1 MSDYHKSLYGEL
13 NNAID
18 EDGIVAGYYGSDSV
32 DVDGHIIFREDFI
45 AKFQEYMA
53 WGNVRDNHQQPVGV
67 LHSYDPNNWNHF
79 VVKLF
84 DSDLIQ
90 KTKNRVYKGFSVG
103 IKVDESGLIRVP
115 LSQISEDKYSHL
127 PEAVIKRLKRV
138 GYVMRIKDF
147 YIFEISITDRPKNTK
162 ARITYIKSE
171 GDNSNVLPSLTE
183 ESMNDVNEEI
193 VAEVTPTEEIV
204 VEKSESVTED
214 AAIEVAKVD
223 VAPNEETEDETGE
236 GESDAPENDKK
247 EVEIE
252 VEVEKSDV
260 NVEDVNKAFQDTVM
274 VALSELSTKI
284 AAIQESVSGALTVL
298 NMIKSEGGS
307 TSQDVA
313 VAKSELATEKPS
325 TDEIKA
331 LISDTVKES
340 LAEFSKGEFSI
351 ERRGAVNIGEQ
362 PEKVE
367 KFDVTNMSK
376 ADAYGVMAGIIA
388 RSIKK

>member
-13 NNAID
+13 NNTID

-115 LSQISEDKYSHL
+115 LSQIPEDKYSHL

-204 VEKSESVTED
+204 VEKSESVVED
-214 AAIEVAKVD
+214 VATDVAKAD
-223 VAPNEETEDETGE
+223 IAPNEEAEDEAGE
-236 GESDAPENDKK
+236 GESDAPEDDKK
-247 EVEIE
+247 E

-260 NVEDVNKAFQDTVM
+260 IVEDVNKAFQDTVM
-274 VALSELSTKI
+274 VALSELGTKV
-284 AAIQESVSGALTVL
+284 AAIQEAVSGALTVL

-313 VAKSELATEKPS
+313 VAKSELAIEKPS

-351 ERRGAVNIGEQ
+351 ERKGAVNVGEQ

>member
-171 GDNSNVLPSLTE
+171 GDNSNILPSLTE

-193 VAEVTPTEEIV
+193 VAEATPTEEIV
-204 VEKSESVTED
+204 VEKSESVIED
-214 AAIEVAKVD
+214 TVIEVAKAD
-223 VAPNEETEDETGE
+223 AAPDEKVEDETGE
-236 GESDAPENDKK
+236 GESDTSEDDKK
-247 EVEIE
+247 E

-260 NVEDVNKAFQDTVM
+260 IVEDVNKAFQDTVM
-274 VALSELSTKI
+274 VALSELGAKV
-284 AAIQESVSGALTVL
+284 AAIQEAVSGALTVL

-307 TSQDVA
+307 MSQDVA

-351 ERRGAVNIGEQ
+351 ERKGAVNVGEQ

>member
-13 NNAID
+13 NNTID

-32 DVDGHIIFREDFI
+32 DVEGHIIFREDFI

-115 LSQISEDKYSHL
+115 LSQIPEDKYSHL

-204 VEKSESVTED
+204 VEKSESVTKD
-214 AAIEVAKVD
+214 AVIIEVAKAD
-223 VAPNEETEDETGE
+223 VAPEEEDEEKVEDTE
-236 GESDAPENDKK
+236 AESK
-247 EVEIE
+247 EDESE
-252 VEVEKSDV
+252 VVVEKSDV
-260 NVEDVNKAFQDTVM
+260 IVEDVNKAFQDTVM

-351 ERRGAVNIGEQ
+351 ERRGAVNVGEQ

>member
-13 NNAID
+13 NNTIN

-115 LSQISEDKYSHL
+115 LSQIPEDKYSHL
-127 PEAVIKRLKRV
+127 PEAVIKRLRRV

-204 VEKSESVTED
+204 VEKSESVVED
-214 AAIEVAKVD
+214 VATDVAKAD
-223 VAPNEETEDETGE
+223 IAPNEEVEDEAGE
-236 GESDAPENDKK
+236 GESDAPEDDKK
-247 EVEIE
+247 E

-260 NVEDVNKAFQDTVM
+260 IVEDVNKAFQDTVM
-274 VALSELSTKI
+274 VALSELGTKV
-284 AAIQESVSGALTVL
+284 AAIQEAVSGALTVL

-351 ERRGAVNIGEQ
+351 ERKGAVNVGEQ

>member
-13 NNAID
+13 NNTID

-115 LSQISEDKYSHL
+115 LSQIPEDKYSHL

-171 GDNSNVLPSLTE
+171 GDNSNILPSLTE

-193 VAEVTPTEEIV
+193 VAEATPTEEIV
-204 VEKSESVTED
+204 VEKSESVIED
-214 AAIEVAKVD
+214 TVIEVAKAD
-223 VAPNEETEDETGE
+223 AAPDEKVEDETGE
-236 GESDAPENDKK
+236 GESDTSEDDKK
-247 EVEIE
+247 E

-260 NVEDVNKAFQDTVM
+260 IVEDVNKAFQDTVM
-274 VALSELSTKI
+274 VALSELGAKV
-284 AAIQESVSGALTVL
+284 AAIQEAVSGALTVL

-307 TSQDVA
+307 MSQDVA

-351 ERRGAVNIGEQ
+351 ERKGAVNVGEQ

>member
-13 NNAID
+13 NNTID

-127 PEAVIKRLKRV
+127 PAAVIKRLKRV

-147 YIFEISITDRPKNTK
+147 YISEISITDRPKNTK

-171 GDNSNVLPSLTE
+171 GDDSNVLPSLTE

-204 VEKSESVTED
+204 VEKSESVVED
-214 AAIEVAKVD
+214 VATDVAKAD
-223 VAPNEETEDETGE
+223 IAPNEEVEDEAGE
-236 GESDAPENDKK
+236 GESDAPEDDKK
-247 EVEIE
+247 E

-260 NVEDVNKAFQDTVM
+260 IVEDVNKAFQDTVM
-274 VALSELSTKI
+274 VALSELGTKV
-284 AAIQESVSGALTVL
+284 AAIQEAVSGALTVL

-351 ERRGAVNIGEQ
+351 ERKGAVNVGEQ